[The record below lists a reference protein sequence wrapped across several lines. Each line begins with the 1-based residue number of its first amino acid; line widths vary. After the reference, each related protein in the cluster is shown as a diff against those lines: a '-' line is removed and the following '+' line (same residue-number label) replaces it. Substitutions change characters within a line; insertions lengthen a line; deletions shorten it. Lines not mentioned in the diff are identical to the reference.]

1 LGKYRPGDE
10 IPRTLNQ
17 RGIKAVLEAH
27 DWVET
32 IGGNHVV
39 KMEKVGQRPITLPKH
54 KNGGLRPAIAG
65 QDLARG
71 RFDPGG
77 SKWGVT

>member
-1 LGKYRPGDE
+1 MGKYRPGDE

-54 KNGGLRPAIAG
+54 KNGDYGPQLRARILREAGLIREAASG
-65 QDLARG
+65 E
-71 RFDPGG
+71 
-77 SKWGVT
+77 